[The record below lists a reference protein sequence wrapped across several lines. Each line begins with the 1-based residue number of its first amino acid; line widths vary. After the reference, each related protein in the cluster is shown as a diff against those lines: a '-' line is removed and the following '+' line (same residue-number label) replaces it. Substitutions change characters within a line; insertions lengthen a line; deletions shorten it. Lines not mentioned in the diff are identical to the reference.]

1 MTGHREPW
9 YLDRLRAELER
20 AAAAEDRRERRGA
33 LGRVRLPIKPL
44 LAIAAIVAAVV
55 LAIAALDGGEAD
67 RSAAPA
73 PTPAATPTAEPG
85 SPQAILERLDGV
97 YTANVTTSVTAGVE
111 VLPTGWWRITIRAA
125 DASFV
130 LSSPDNGG
138 DYGHT
143 ITGASPHRLAFAPD
157 GNCEVREQRQ
167 DPSSVEF
174 SLRGS
179 LLTLRGASGGCQ
191 PIWQLLTSTPWYR
204 SNS

>member
-1 MTGHREPW
+1 MTGHRQPW

-33 LGRVRLPIKPL
+33 LGRVRLPIKPV

-55 LAIAALDGGEAD
+55 LAIAALGGGEVE

-73 PTPAATPTAEPG
+73 PTPALTPTPEPG

-157 GNCEVREQRQ
+157 GNCEVPAQRQ
-167 DPSSVEF
+167 DSAGVEF
-174 SLRGS
+174 SLKGS
-179 LLTLRGASGGCQ
+179 LLTLRGARGGCR
-191 PIWQLLTSTPWYR
+191 PIWQLLTSTPWYKTKA
-204 SNS
+204 

>member
-33 LGRVRLPIKPL
+33 LGRVRVPIKPV

-55 LAIAALDGGEAD
+55 LAIAALGGGAAE

-73 PTPAATPTAEPG
+73 PTPVATPTPAPG

-143 ITGASPHRLAFAPD
+143 ITGASLHRLALAPD
-157 GNCEVREQRQ
+157 GNCEVPAQRQ
-167 DPSSVEF
+167 DPAGVEF
-174 SLRGS
+174 ALNGS
-179 LLTLRGASGGCQ
+179 RLTLRGARGGCR
-191 PIWQLLTSTPWYR
+191 PIWQLLTSTPWYKT
-204 SNS
+204 NP